1 MHGDSLG
8 LYAYGLWPMVIFY
21 VFFFLLFAISFLRPK
36 KRYEW
41 RSMGALTGFLVA
53 LFTEMFG
60 FPLTI
65 FVLTALFG
73 EAYPALDPFSHSS
86 GHLLL
91 VFLSKSESHAALMN
105 LHLLSNTTILIGSL
119 IVFIGWIQ
127 IHRSK
132 GDSLL
137 NRGLYG
143 IVRHPQYTGLF
154 LVTTGFMFQWPSLLV
169 LVMWPVMIITYIR
182 LARKEEEGL
191 AEIFGTQFI
200 KYKNTVPAFFPRLIP
215 SKYNLS
221 THPGGYRQ
229 SR

>member
-1 MHGDSLG
+1 MHGDTLG
-8 LYAYGLWPMVIFY
+8 TYAYGLWSIVIYY
-21 VFFFLLFAISFLRPK
+21 VLFFLLFAVSFLRPK

-41 RSMGALTGFLVA
+41 RSMGTLTGFLVA

-65 FVLTALFG
+65 FVMTALFG
-73 EAYPALDPFSHSS
+73 EAYPALDPFSHSN

-91 VFLSKSESHAALMN
+91 VLLGKSESHAALMN

-132 GDSLL
+132 GDSLI

-143 IVRHPQYTGLF
+143 IVRHPQYSGLF
-154 LVTTGFMFQWPSLLV
+154 LVTTGFMIQWPSLLV
-169 LVMWPVMIITYIR
+169 LLMWPIMIITYVK
-182 LARKEEEGL
+182 LAGMEDKEL
-191 AEIFGTQFI
+191 AETFGTRFSE
-200 KYKNTVPAFFPRLIP
+200 YRGSVPAFFPGIFP
-215 SKYNLS
+215 SR
-221 THPGGYRQ
+221 THPGILSGNFRQ
-229 SR
+229 PR